1 LHGGQP
7 ANRRLDLALVGSP
20 EPCPESLRA
29 DDEPPDRREAHGHCS
44 TFVPEMVED
53 AVDKLLRRYP
63 ESPIIEH
70 MLGALADIAQELP

>member
-1 LHGGQP
+1 LNGAQP

-20 EPCPESLRA
+20 EPCLESLRA

-44 TFVPEMVED
+44 TFVPEMVD

-63 ESPIIEH
+63 ESPIIEDD
-70 MLGALADIAQELP
+70 LAQALR